1 MRDSMVAEGAWGV
14 RVLPHDDR
22 REMIGHWCA
31 AVVESTRDWD
41 LGTMSASSATRP
53 FGLTA
58 SGLMSRSSM
67 RSSRSPARVESPIAA
82 VAVAMSIGTSARVR
96 CLSTSINNP
105 QWSSQMQMHASS
117 AAFSAGI
124 ALATMSLEDS

>member
-1 MRDSMVAEGAWGV
+1 MSDSMVAEGAWGV

-31 AVVESTRDWD
+31 VVDSSRDWD
-41 LGTMSASSATRP
+41 FGTMSASSATRP

-82 VAVAMSIGTSARVR
+82 VAVAMSMGTSARVR
-96 CLSTSINNP
+96 CLWTSINNP
-105 QWSSQMQMHASS
+105 QWFVADANARIFCSVLSWHCV
-117 AAFSAGI
+117 GDD
-124 ALATMSLEDS
+124 EP